1 MTLESIHGFQHIT
14 DVLTGNAIA
23 TTIYF
28 VLALMAIKL
37 LITLTATMVRDNA
50 QKMEWYRQ
58 NVEGKTLPNPQ
69 EEISS

>member
-1 MTLESIHGFQHIT
+1 MVLESIHGFQHIT

-58 NVEGKTLPNPQ
+58 NVEGKTLPPPQ
-69 EEISS
+69 DEISS

>member
-1 MTLESIHGFQHIT
+1 MILESIHGFQHIS

-28 VLALMAIKL
+28 VLALMAVKL

-50 QKMEWYRQ
+50 KKMEWYRQ
-58 NVEGKTLPNPQ
+58 NVEGKTLPAPQ
-69 EEISS
+69 DEISS

>member
-1 MTLESIHGFQHIT
+1 MGLETIHGFQHIT

-37 LITLTATMVRDNA
+37 LITLSVTMVRDNA

-69 EEISS
+69 EEISA